1 MVIHLRGFL
10 RILVVSNTEFK
21 YDLGVV
27 GLGYV
32 GLPLAVESA
41 TSSLNVLGFDINSE
55 RVEMIN
61 NGHSPIED
69 ISNEELSQS
78 LKNFHSITESK
89 ELSQC
94 RNIVISVPTPLT
106 DYQPDLS
113 YVINAAKTVG
123 ENLVKNQ
130 VVILESTT
138 YPGTTVEVLIPNLE
152 KMSGLKAGEDFFV
165 GYSPERIDPGN
176 KVWKFKNT
184 PKVISGIN
192 NVSTEK
198 IQSFYE
204 SIIDET
210 VLVKGTKE
218 AEMVK
223 LLENTYRHVN
233 IALINELAILCKML
247 DIDIWEVVNAAK
259 TKPFGFESFKPGPGV
274 GGHCIPVDP
283 EYLSFKTRQI
293 GKPVRF
299 VELAQEINNSMPL
312 YVVNQV
318 NEILNKNKI
327 ILNSS
332 KILLMGVAYKKDISD
347 MRESP
352 AIDIVELLLDKEVD
366 ISYYDPY
373 VEEFKVSGHIIN
385 REVDTNS
392 FEDYDMLLVLTPH
405 SNFAQLDFNNLKT
418 IIFDTTGSD
427 FIKSTERI

>member
-1 MVIHLRGFL
+1 MAKLQTEFL
-10 RILVVSNTEFK
+10 RISMGNKLNFK
-21 YDLGVV
+21 YELGVV

-32 GLPLAVESA
+32 GLPLAVES
-41 TSSLNVLGFDINSE
+41 SLQGLSVIGYDINPE
-55 RVEMIN
+55 RVDMIN
-61 NGHSPIED
+61 NGSSPIED
-69 ISNEELSQS
+69 ISNEELSNA
-78 LKNFHSITESK
+78 LKNFHSTSESK
-89 ELSQC
+89 TLSAC
-94 RNIVISVPTPLT
+94 KNIVISVPTPLT

-113 YVINAAKTVG
+113 YVIDAAKTVG
-123 ENLVKNQ
+123 KSLVKKQ

-138 YPGTTVEVLIPNLE
+138 YPGTTLEVLIPNLE
-152 KMSGLKAGEDFFV
+152 DQSGLLAGKDFFV

-176 KVWKFKNT
+176 KIWKFKNT

-192 NVSTEK
+192 NESTK
-198 IQSFYE
+198 RIKDFYE
-204 SIIDET
+204 SIIDEI
-210 VLVKGTKE
+210 VIVNGTKE

-233 IALINELAILCKML
+233 IALINELAMLCKML

-299 VELAQEINNSMPL
+299 VELAQEINNSMPT
-312 YVVNQV
+312 YVVSRV
-318 NEILNKNKI
+318 SDL
-327 ILNSS
+327 LNSKDKILKNS
-332 KILLMGVAYKKDISD
+332 KILLLGVAYKKDISD

-352 AIDIVELLLDKEVD
+352 ATDIAELLLDKSVD
-366 ISYYDPY
+366 VSFFDPF
-373 VEEFKVSGHIIN
+373 VNEFSVSGNVINKETDEKEFKN
-385 REVDTNS
+385 
-392 FEDYDMLLVLTPH
+392 YDMILVLTPH
-405 SNFAQLDFNNLKT
+405 TQFAKINFSNHET

>member
-1 MVIHLRGFL
+1 MT
-10 RILVVSNTEFK
+10 SNTEFE

-32 GLPLAVESA
+32 GLPLAVES
-41 TSSLNVLGFDINSE
+41 SKQGLKVIGYDINPE
-55 RVEMIN
+55 RVELIN
-61 NGHSPIED
+61 NGISPVED
-69 ISNEELSQS
+69 ISNDELSNA
-78 LKNFHSITESK
+78 LNNFHSTLDSEFLSK
-89 ELSQC
+89 CQ
-94 RNIVISVPTPLT
+94 NIVISVPTPLT

-113 YVINAAKTVG
+113 FVINAAKTVG

-130 VVILESTT
+130 VIILESTT
-138 YPGTTVEVLIPNLE
+138 YPGTTIEVLIPNLE
-152 KMSGLKAGEDFFV
+152 NTSKLKAGEDFFV

-184 PKVISGIN
+184 PKVVSGIN
-192 NVSTEK
+192 DISTEK

-204 SIIDET
+204 SIIENI

-233 IALINELAILCKML
+233 IALINELAMLCKML

-299 VELAQEINNSMPL
+299 VELAQEINNSMPA
-312 YVVNQV
+312 YVVGQIS
-318 NEILNKNKI
+318 EILNKNGK
-327 ILNSS
+327 ILNNS
-332 KILLMGVAYKKDISD
+332 KILLMGVAYKSDISD

-352 AIDIVELLLDKEVD
+352 AIDITQLLLEKKVDVSYFDPFVKEFSVLG
-366 ISYYDPY
+366 
-373 VEEFKVSGHIIN
+373 KAIN
-385 REVDTNS
+385 KEDEINS
-392 FEDYDMLLVLTPH
+392 FDNYDMLLVLTPH
-405 SNFAQLDFNNLKT
+405 SNFSDIDFSKIKT
-418 IIFDTTGSD
+418 IIFDTTGSE
-427 FIKSTERI
+427 FIQSTERL

>member
-1 MVIHLRGFL
+1 MVN
-10 RILVVSNTEFK
+10 NTEFI

-32 GLPLAVESA
+32 GLPLAVEA
-41 TSSLNVLGFDINSE
+41 ANCGLKVLGFDINPE
-55 RVEMIN
+55 RVQSISDC
-61 NGHSPIED
+61 HSPIED
-69 ISNEELSQS
+69 ISNEELSKSQQ
-78 LKNFHSITESK
+78 NFHATTESK
-89 ELSQC
+89 ELSNC
-94 RNIVISVPTPLT
+94 KNIVISVPTPLT

-138 YPGTTVEVLIPNLE
+138 YPGTTTEVLIPNLE
-152 KMSGLKAGEDFFV
+152 NISGMKAGDDFFV

-176 KVWKFKNT
+176 EVWKFKNT

-192 NVSTEK
+192 DISTQK

-233 IALINELAILCKML
+233 IALINELAMLCKML

-318 NEILNKNKI
+318 SEILNKNKM
-327 ILNSS
+327 ILNNS

-352 AIDIVELLLDKEVD
+352 AIDIAELLLDKDVD
-366 ISYYDPY
+366 VSYYDPY
-373 VEEFKVSGHIIN
+373 VEEFQVSDNKVN

-392 FEDYDMLLVLTPH
+392 FEDYDMLLVLTAH
-405 SNFAQLDFNNLKT
+405 SNFAQLDFNNLKN

>member
-1 MVIHLRGFL
+1 MTTN
-10 RILVVSNTEFK
+10 SEFE

-32 GLPLAVESA
+32 GLPLAVEASIQGL
-41 TSSLNVLGFDINSE
+41 SVIGYDINSE

-61 NGHSPIED
+61 NGISPIED
-69 ISNEELSQS
+69 ISNDELSNALEKFFS
-78 LKNFHSITESK
+78 TLDGKLLSK
-89 ELSQC
+89 CQ
-94 RNIVISVPTPLT
+94 NIVISVPTPLT

-113 YVINAAKTVG
+113 YVISAAKTVG
-123 ENLVKNQ
+123 NNLVKNQ

-138 YPGTTVEVLIPNLE
+138 YPGTTIEVLIPNLE
-152 KMSGLKAGEDFFV
+152 STSKLKAGEDFFV

-192 NVSTEK
+192 DISTDK

-204 SIIDET
+204 SIIETT

-233 IALINELAILCKML
+233 IALINELAMLCKML

-299 VELAQEINNSMPL
+299 VESAQEINNSMPA
-312 YVVNQV
+312 YVVGQIS
-318 NEILNKNKI
+318 EILNKNGKL
-327 ILNSS
+327 LNNS

-352 AIDIVELLLDKEVD
+352 AIDVTELLMEKKVDVSYFDPFVKEFSVFGK
-366 ISYYDPY
+366 
-373 VEEFKVSGHIIN
+373 EIN
-385 REVDTNS
+385 KEDEINS
-392 FEDYDMLLVLTPH
+392 FDNYDMLLVLTPH
-405 SNFAQLDFNNLKT
+405 SNFSDIDFSKLKT

-427 FIKSTERI
+427 FIQSTERI

>member
-1 MVIHLRGFL
+1 M
-10 RILVVSNTEFK
+10 VSNTEFK

-32 GLPLAVESA
+32 GLPLAVEAA
-41 TSSLNVLGFDINSE
+41 TSSLKVIGFDINSE

-78 LKNFHSITESK
+78 LQNFHSTTESK

-176 KVWKFKNT
+176 EVWKFKNT

-352 AIDIVELLLDKEVD
+352 AIDIAELLLDKDVD

-373 VEEFKVSGHIIN
+373 VEEFRVSGHIIN
-385 REVDTNS
+385 REMDTNS
-392 FEDYDMLLVLTPH
+392 FADYDMLLVLTPH
-405 SNFAQLDFNNLKT
+405 SNFAQLDFNNFKT

-427 FIKSTERI
+427 FINSTERI

>member
-1 MVIHLRGFL
+1 MV
-10 RILVVSNTEFK
+10 NDTEFI

-32 GLPLAVESA
+32 GLPLAVEA
-41 TSSLNVLGFDINSE
+41 ANCGLKVLGFDINPK
-55 RVEMIN
+55 RVQTISDC
-61 NGHSPIED
+61 HSPIED
-69 ISNEELSQS
+69 ISNEELSKSQQ
-78 LKNFHSITESK
+78 NFHATTESK
-89 ELSQC
+89 ELSNC
-94 RNIVISVPTPLT
+94 KNIVISVPTPLT

-138 YPGTTVEVLIPNLE
+138 YPGTTTEVLIPNLE
-152 KMSGLKAGEDFFV
+152 NISGMKAGDDFFV

-176 KVWKFKNT
+176 EVWKFKNT

-192 NVSTEK
+192 DISTQK

-210 VLVKGTKE
+210 VMVKGTKE

-233 IALINELAILCKML
+233 IALINELAMLCKML

-318 NEILNKNKI
+318 SEILNKNKM
-327 ILNSS
+327 ILNNS

-352 AIDIVELLLDKEVD
+352 AIDIAELLLDKDVD
-366 ISYYDPY
+366 VSYYDPY
-373 VEEFKVSGHIIN
+373 VEEFQVSDNKVN

-392 FEDYDMLLVLTPH
+392 FEDYDMLLVLTAH